1 MTKNR
6 YNTGFKR
13 KAEFLHIKNGKK
25 RFDKRSKDKMKKVYI
40 FLLTILLGLVLSCE
54 KTGKPADVDPPQEI
68 RKKTN
73 RLVIRGTEEPVS
85 VNPNLSQTP
94 TGIVVNSYLNE
105 GLTKIGKDGTLIPGL
120 AERWEVSSDGKV
132 WTFYLRDN
140 LKWSNGDIITA
151 NDFRFSWINV
161 LNPSTKAEYVNF
173 LYIIKGAEEY
183 SRHKGKLAD
192 VGIKALNSKTLE
204 ITLNRPAIYFPLLL
218 AHPVFFPVS
227 ERFYLGSKE
236 DFGTRPETITSSGPY
251 TLREWNTGNNLVIVK
266 NPYYWDKGSVKP
278 EEIEIKIISDP
289 RKAMNAFNSGEVDIV
304 NLEQELYQEY
314 KEDVRLQKYLSG
326 RIFYVSFNV
335 KDKIFEN
342 PKMRKA
348 VELSIDKKE
357 LTDIVLE
364 GSGQPAERFISSII
378 PGFEDEE
385 SSEEAENSQKSYG
398 YAPNRAKKLYKE
410 GLRELKTE
418 KLPVIKLLIK
428 EDYADRKIADYLK
441 TKLKENLDMD
451 IEIVTNDKDSYVL
464 RLCDEKPIYAD
475 PMGYL
480 KVFKTDYKDN
490 YGFYSN
496 SEYDKLVDKVN
507 IEMNNQERIEFAEEA
522 EKILMKD
529 VPAVFL
535 FFQEREIMINSRV
548 KNIHFISF
556 GMKYYVLEA
565 EMTE

>member
-1 MTKNR
+1 
-6 YNTGFKR
+6 
-13 KAEFLHIKNGKK
+13 
-25 RFDKRSKDKMKKVYI
+25 MKKVYI
-40 FLLTILLGLVLSCE
+40 FLLTALLGLVLSCE
-54 KTGKPADVDPPQEI
+54 KAGKPADEQPPHEI
-68 RKKTN
+68 KKRTS
-73 RLVIRGTEEPVS
+73 RLLIRGTEEPVS

-94 TGIVVNSYLNE
+94 TGIVVNSFLNE
-105 GLTKIGKDGTLIPGL
+105 GLTKIGKDGMLVPGL

-192 VGIKALNSKTLE
+192 VGIKAVNNKTLE
-204 ITLNRPAIYFPLLL
+204 ITLTRPAMYFPLLL

-236 DFGTRPETITSSGPY
+236 DLGTRPETITSSGPY

-314 KEDVRLQKYLSG
+314 KDDPRLQKYPNG

-342 PKMRKA
+342 PKIRKA

-364 GSGQPAERFISSII
+364 GSGQPADRLIPSII

-385 SSEEAENSQKSYG
+385 NDEEDGNSEKSYG

-410 GLRELKTE
+410 VLKELKTE
-418 KLPVIKLLIK
+418 RLPIIKLLIK

-464 RLCDEKPIYAD
+464 RLCDDKPIYAD

-480 KVFKTDYKDN
+480 KIFKTEYKDN

-496 SEYDKLVDKVN
+496 PEYDKLVDKVN
-507 IEMNNQERIEFAEEA
+507 IEMHNQERIKFAEEA

-529 VPAVFL
+529 MPAVFL
-535 FFQEREIMINSRV
+535 FFQEREIMVNPRV
-548 KNIHFISF
+548 KNIYFISF

-565 EMTE
+565 ETTE

>member
-1 MTKNR
+1 
-6 YNTGFKR
+6 
-13 KAEFLHIKNGKK
+13 
-25 RFDKRSKDKMKKVYI
+25 MKKVYI
-40 FLLTILLGLVLSCE
+40 FLLTALLGLVLSCE
-54 KTGKPADVDPPQEI
+54 KAGKPADEQPPHEI
-68 RKKTN
+68 KKRTS
-73 RLVIRGTEEPVS
+73 RLLIRGTEEPVS

-94 TGIVVNSYLNE
+94 TGIVVNSFLNE
-105 GLTKIGKDGTLIPGL
+105 GLTKIGKDGMLVPGL

-161 LNPSTKAEYVNF
+161 LNPSTKAEYVDF

-192 VGIKALNSKTLE
+192 VGIKAVNNKTLE
-204 ITLNRPAIYFPLLL
+204 ITLTRPAMYFPLLL

-251 TLREWNTGNNLVIVK
+251 TLREWNTGNNLLMVK
-266 NPYYWDKGSVKP
+266 NPYYWDKGNIKP

-314 KEDVRLQKYLSG
+314 KDDPRLQKYPNG

-342 PKMRKA
+342 PKIRKA

-364 GSGQPAERFISSII
+364 GSGQPADRLIPSII

-385 SSEEAENSQKSYG
+385 NDEEDGNSEKSYG

-410 GLRELKTE
+410 VLKELKTE
-418 KLPVIKLLIK
+418 RLPIIKLLIK

-464 RLCDEKPIYAD
+464 RLCDDKPIYAD

-480 KVFKTDYKDN
+480 KIFKTEYKDN

-496 SEYDKLVDKVN
+496 PEYDKLVDKVN
-507 IEMNNQERIEFAEEA
+507 IEMHNQERIKFAEEA

-529 VPAVFL
+529 MPAVFL
-535 FFQEREIMINSRV
+535 FFQEREIMVNPRV
-548 KNIHFISF
+548 KNIYFISF
-556 GMKYYVLEA
+556 GIKYYVLEA